1 MSRPVVRLTR
11 RAERQRVE
19 AFAEAH
25 ADARLA
31 CGVAAACVVAE
42 AILVVAPVGV
52 DLGLPV
58 GLDALWLLGGVL
70 TVLLMPVVAG
80 LAGFTSVRAF
90 LVHGRRLPA
99 RSQRLHLI
107 TLALVVALFAWRA
120 SGWAGPLLGS
130 WAD

>member
-1 MSRPVVRLTR
+1 MTQPVIRLTR

-19 AFAEAH
+19 SFAEA
-25 ADARLA
+25 ASDAKLA
-31 CGVAAACVVAE
+31 CGVAVVCVVAQ
-42 AILVVAPVGV
+42 AVLLVAPVGV

-80 LAGFTSVRAF
+80 LAAFTSVRAF

-99 RSQRLHLI
+99 RRNGC
-107 TLALVVALFAWRA
+107 TWPPWPWWRCCSSFRV
-120 SGWAGPLLGS
+120 SGWAGPALGL
-130 WAD
+130 WAE